1 MSVFIHLKLALQC
14 FSTKLI
20 LFWKSKR
27 SIIYPFFWNKLV
39 PSCCFTTWQH
49 KQGKLFFKTGHSSL
63 KQCVWG
69 CKTKWFERQRASA
82 CDVSHRLCLNRK
94 HRLSPKWGLRQRET
108 ERGAFVHHLD
118 TFTSTMRTDDGH
130 CIHTLTH
137 RFYTDIHKG
146 YKMYLTWFWTL

>member
-27 SIIYPFFWNKLV
+27 SIIYPFFWNKWL

-108 ERGAFVHHLD
+108 ERGPLY
-118 TFTSTMRTDDGH
+118 
-130 CIHTLTH
+130 I
-137 RFYTDIHKG
+137 I
-146 YKMYLTWFWTL
+146 WTLLQVQWEQMMDTAFTHSHTGFTQTYIKVIKCI